1 MMMPLGPRLHCFFRP
16 ARAALLAAAFL
27 AGCGGGVDSGGT
39 GAPMTAFASGAIS
52 GFGSVIVAGIHFDDR
67 SAAVADAD
75 GSARSRDDLRLGM
88 TVEARGSAI
97 AKDAD
102 GNDAS
107 TATSIVVRS
116 EMIGPVGASDLAART
131 LTVLGQ
137 TIDISA
143 STVFDEAL
151 PGGQAALALGDVVE
165 VYASVDVATGHY
177 RATRVERRA
186 GVVAF
191 VLRGIVAGLD
201 TTARTFSIGATRIA
215 YAGVAAA
222 PTLAN
227 GSFVRVALAVAPGAG
242 GVWSAIAIG
251 DRTPALD
258 DRDEAKLEGLVSAF
272 ASTAQFSVD
281 GTPVDARA
289 AQFPDG
295 TAGLA
300 LGKRVEVEGATAKG
314 VLVATRV
321 RLVSDSQDSGREF
334 DVRGTIVSLDV
345 AGKTFVVRNVVVGY
359 SGTVD
364 FRGGTALDLALGV
377 EVEARGLLA
386 GGGTRLQAT
395 RIDFRR

>member
-1 MMMPLGPRLHCFFRP
+1 MMPLGLPSRFVR
-16 ARAALLAAAFL
+16 AGAALLAATFL
-27 AGCGGGVDSGGT
+27 ASCGGVDSGGT
-39 GAPMTAFASGAIS
+39 GAPPTAFASGAIS
-52 GFGSVIVAGIHFDDR
+52 GFGSVIVAGVHFDDL

-75 GSARSRDDLRLGM
+75 GNTRSRDDLRLGM

-97 AKDAD
+97 VKDAD

-137 TIDISA
+137 TIDITA
-143 STVFDEAL
+143 TTVFDDAL
-151 PGGQAALALGDVVE
+151 VGGQAALAVGDVVE
-165 VYASVDVATGHY
+165 VYASVDAATGHY
-177 RATRVERRA
+177 LATRIERKVL
-186 GVVAF
+186 VVAF
-191 VLRGIVAGLD
+191 SLRGIVAGLD
-201 TTARTFSIGATRIA
+201 ATARAFSIGATRIS
-215 YAGVAAA
+215 YAGVTS
-222 PTLAN
+222 PPPLAN
-227 GSFVRVALAVAPGAG
+227 GSFVRVALARVPGAG
-242 GVWSAIAIG
+242 GVWTAIAIG

-272 ASTAQFSVD
+272 TSTTQFSVN

-300 LGKRVEVEGATAKG
+300 LGKRVEVEGATVSG

-321 RLVSDSQDSGREF
+321 QLVSDSQESGSEF
-334 DVRGTIVSLDV
+334 DVRGTITALDTV
-345 AGKTFVVRNVVVGY
+345 AKTFVVRNVVVSY
-359 SGTVD
+359 SGAVD
-364 FRGGTALDLALGV
+364 FRAGTALDLALGI
-377 EVEARGLLA
+377 EVEARGMLSA
-386 GGGTRLQAT
+386 DGTRLQAT